1 MSIVEGFKKLMS
13 PNGNETIFFMI
24 EEMLAI
30 FLKVRNRERDM
41 LKRLFLVVTNE
52 LVTIDLRNHMN

>member
-1 MSIVEGFKKLMS
+1 
-13 PNGNETIFFMI
+13 
-24 EEMLAI
+24 MLAI

-52 LVTIDLRNHMN
+52 LVTIDLINHMN

>member
-1 MSIVEGFKKLMS
+1 MEMK
-13 PNGNETIFFMI
+13 PYFFMI

>member
-1 MSIVEGFKKLMS
+1 
-13 PNGNETIFFMI
+13 MI
-24 EEMLAI
+24 EEMLEI

-41 LKRLFLVVTNE
+41 IKRLFLIVTNE

>member
-1 MSIVEGFKKLMS
+1 MGTK
-13 PNGNETIFFMI
+13 PYFFMI

-52 LVTIDLRNHMN
+52 LVTIDLRNHRN

>member
-1 MSIVEGFKKLMS
+1 M
-13 PNGNETIFFMI
+13 ETKPYFFMI

-30 FLKVRNRERDM
+30 FIKVRNRERDM